1 MGNSRHHLSA
11 LLICFVTIAATGIC
25 QAADPLEQTAAVV
38 KRGEYL
44 ATAADCGACHTA
56 PRSQPFAG
64 GLPISTPLGTIYS
77 TNITP
82 SKDSGIGRYTE
93 KEFSRALRRGVRR
106 DGANLYPAMP
116 YTSYAKFSEEDA
128 HALYLYFT
136 QAVKPVE
143 QRPPATQLPF
153 PMNIR
158 ASMIAWNLLFLDKA
172 TFVVDPHQSAEW
184 NRGAY
189 LVQGAA
195 HCGTCHTPRGFLMQE
210 KGNRALSGAQ
220 VGPWYAPN
228 ITSDPISGI
237 GRWSKEDLVAYL
249 HTGHLSGK
257 AQAAGSMGEAVED
270 SFQHLAAADLNAIA
284 TYIKTIPAIRDAA
297 DQSSRFS
304 AGKMFSELAESRG
317 RDSIRSDSESDP
329 SGAAL
334 FQGNCTSCHS
344 PEGQGSKDG
353 YYPSLFWNS
362 ATGAKHAAN
371 LIAAILYGVNRTTS
385 GGQAFMPGFG
395 GRTTDANAL
404 SDRNIA
410 ALGNYVLTHYGAAD
424 TAITEQQ
431 VAEARRGGP
440 SSPLLTLARGGMAA
454 AAVIVSLGIAFLIV
468 RRRKFPP
475 DAASDGAEM
484 AASRTFGSTRRVR

>member
-1 MGNSRHHLSA
+1 MGNSSHQLCA
-11 LLICFVTIAATGIC
+11 LLICFAATAAADTC
-25 QAADPLEQTAAVV
+25 QAADPPGQTAAVI

-56 PRSQPFAG
+56 PGGRPFAG
-64 GLPISTPLGTIYS
+64 GLPIPTPLGTIYS

-82 SKDSGIGRYTE
+82 SVDFGIGRYTE
-93 KEFSRALRRGVRR
+93 EEFSRAIRRGVRR

-116 YTSYAKFSEEDA
+116 YTSYAKFTKEDA

-136 QAVKPVE
+136 QAVNPVE
-143 QRPPATQLPF
+143 QRPPPTQLPF

-158 ASMIAWNLLFLDKA
+158 ASMIAWNLLFLDSA
-172 TFVVDPHQSAEW
+172 AFVPDPHQSSEW

-210 KGNRALSGAQ
+210 KANRALSGAQ
-220 VGPWYAPN
+220 VGPWYGPN

-237 GRWSKEDLVAYL
+237 GSWTKEELVAYL
-249 HTGHLSGK
+249 RTGHLSGK
-257 AQAAGSMGEAVED
+257 AQAAGSMAEAVED
-270 SFQHLAAADLNAIA
+270 SFQHLAAADLEAIA
-284 TYIKTIPAIRDAA
+284 TYVKNVPAVHDPANRV
-297 DQSSRFS
+297 SRFA
-304 AGKMFSELAESRG
+304 AGKSFSELAELRG
-317 RDSIRSDSESDP
+317 RAAIRSDSESDP
-329 SGAAL
+329 TGAEL

-344 PEGQGSKDG
+344 AEGQGGKDG

-362 ATGAKHAAN
+362 ATGAKNATN

-410 ALGNYVLTHYGAAD
+410 ALGNYVLTHYGSAD
-424 TAITEQQ
+424 TTITEQQ
-431 VAEARRGGP
+431 VAETRRGGP
-440 SSPLLTLARGGMAA
+440 SSPLLALARGGMAA
-454 AAVIVSLGIAFLIV
+454 AAVVVFLGIAFLIV
-468 RRRKFPP
+468 RRRKVS
-475 DAASDGAEM
+475 A
-484 AASRTFGSTRRVR
+484 